1 MRSVGV
7 RSGPVPP
14 LALPSELASRAARFA
29 PLTQEEIA
37 RMRSSGDDGQP
48 KKDANAADSSQQSS
62 STEEETADGASQPRD
77 ANTGPSDDGIGV
89 IAGILLDG
97 DGNDV
102 FDDEDEDEAPSSPK
116 RPRRKP
122 TPEEFLRKR
131 ALQTSP
137 PVSEEDE
144 DEQLVESSAPVT
156 KQPRTAAV
164 EGDADEH
171 HVGHAMAPPPTSDST
186 DTDVPMGQV
195 AMTPSKHTS
204 IGGSTSAVAAST
216 PSRVNPINDDTPMV
230 RRLDGTCEALPSKVD
245 NPNFAPRRAHPGGK
259 MATNDKDEVQV
270 KFNLRKNVPIE
281 EWPERLKR
289 KKAEM
294 DAADGDDG
302 QPADASGEADAGAA
316 ASPAKKKAKRSKKCG
331 DGRKMA
337 KQKSAGSRSEG

>member
-1 MRSVGV
+1 M
-7 RSGPVPP
+7 
-14 LALPSELASRAARFA
+14 
-29 PLTQEEIA
+29 
-37 RMRSSGDDGQP
+37 
-48 KKDANAADSSQQSS
+48 
-62 STEEETADGASQPRD
+62 
-77 ANTGPSDDGIGV
+77 
-89 IAGILLDG
+89 
-97 DGNDV
+97 
-102 FDDEDEDEAPSSPK
+102 FDDDDEDEAPSSPK
-116 RPRRKP
+116 
-122 TPEEFLRKR
+122 
-131 ALQTSP
+131 
-137 PVSEEDE
+137 
-144 DEQLVESSAPVT
+144 QLVESSAPVT

-204 IGGSTSAVAAST
+204 VGGSTSTVAAST
-216 PSRVNPINDDTPMV
+216 PSRVNPINDDAPMV

-270 KFNLRKNVPIE
+270 KFNLRKKVPIE

-294 DAADGDDG
+294 DAADGDGG
-302 QPADASGEADAGAA
+302 QPADASGEADEGAA